1 VVTRDAT
8 ASVQSADQSTTE
20 RRPRAFPLTG
30 VRLVGRLVGLFSFD
44 VGQEI
49 DLDRARGLLPEAAT
63 DRATRRAAPVYAGHT
78 TPPLRAALGNT
89 TVRLAD
95 ADVAIT
101 ASMIVHEVGAITIAL
116 AAPLAADVAELPALT
131 SALTGTGPLED
142 VARVLLEEQRQ
153 RLAAAVTKPAAPEI
167 VEDYYVLQADRVDP
181 PMPIADLLERARAPL
196 AAALR
201 CEPEPLSATEEDD
214 TLRAKL
220 SYYPDDLAVGEW
232 NVMVLIDPEP
242 WEAIDVVENLN
253 VHLLELRYFD
263 ALLDRRLADSYA
275 LTGAKAR
282 RLPLWNAGLLR
293 TIDDLATVRLDV
305 ESMIERVHNAFKVGG
320 DIYLAKLHTRT
331 AERLGLRGWE
341 GSVQRKLDVLEL
353 RYSLLIERVRT
364 ARSELLETTI
374 VVLIVLEIVLA
385 LFQSAH

>member
-1 VVTRDAT
+1 MVTRDAT
-8 ASVQSADQSTTE
+8 ASVPPSDQPAAE

-63 DRATRRAAPVYAGHT
+63 DRAMRRAAPIYAGHT
-78 TPPLRAALGNT
+78 TPPLRAALGET
-89 TVRLAD
+89 TVRLGD
-95 ADVAIT
+95 ADVAVG
-101 ASMIVHEVGAITIAL
+101 ASMIVHDVGAITIAL
-116 AAPLAADVAELPALT
+116 TAPLAADVAELPALT
-131 SALTGTGPLED
+131 AALTGTGPLED
-142 VARVLLEEQRQ
+142 VARALLEEQRR
-153 RLAAAVTKPAAPEI
+153 RLAPAVTKPTAPEV
-167 VEDYYVLQADRVDP
+167 VEDYYVLQADRLDP

-214 TLRAKL
+214 TLRGKL

-253 VHLLELRYFD
+253 VHLVELRYFD
-263 ALLDRRLADSYA
+263 ALLERRLADSYA

-282 RLPLWNAGLLR
+282 RLPLWNAGLQR

-305 ESMIERVHNAFKVGG
+305 ESMVERVHNAFKVGG

-331 AERLGLRGWE
+331 AERLGLRAWE
-341 GSVQRKLDVLEL
+341 ESVQRKLDVLEL

-374 VVLIVLEIVLA
+374 ILLIVFEIVLA
-385 LFQSAH
+385 FFQSAH